1 MVSDRDERIM
11 LHEHRDKVHR
21 KEEQARQGG
30 ELLYMQFTKYDLA
43 PRKKLPNKLSE
54 ETSFLNLIYTK
65 VETA

>member
-11 LHEHRDKVHR
+11 LREHKDKEQR

-43 PRKKLPNKLSE
+43 QRKTLPSKQSE
-54 ETSFLNLIYTK
+54 EIIPELNLY
-65 VETA
+65 